1 MSEEWPGEMRGP
13 MDVLSKYKEQ
23 GKMRAVGVSNHDF
36 GAFCTAAECDWVDVV
51 LAMINYAGHAMDN
64 TPDKV
69 APVIEKIAQVG
80 QGCLRYEGVGW
91 GGRVA
96 GYHWTPAGP
105 FATAWGLYGGPC
117 HSL

>member
-1 MSEEWPGEMRGP
+1 

-69 APVIEKIAQVG
+69 APVIEKIAQVR
-80 QGCLRYEGVGW
+80 QRCLRYECWGGVGL
-91 GGRVA
+91 
-96 GYHWTPAGP
+96 YH
-105 FATAWGLYGGPC
+105 
-117 HSL
+117 

>member
-1 MSEEWPGEMRGP
+1 MMSEEWPGEMRGP

-23 GKMRAVGVSNHDF
+23 GEMRAVCVSNHDF

-80 QGCLRYEGVGW
+80 QGCLRYEG
-91 GGRVA
+91 GG
-96 GYHWTPAGP
+96 GGSSFTTGP
-105 FATAWGLYGGPC
+105 RRG